1 MLNFFSKENN
11 MRYLPALML
20 SLLAVGCNHSNDFMT
35 RYHDDGRAKPAVA
48 ITSMID
54 TTSFELPWSLS
65 EEFTSTL
72 VQQVGVGGKLYVIAT
87 EDDVFTENPFGQDL
101 SWIKR
106 EYADHEF
113 VAFLELVE
121 HEIAP
126 ASKFKKDPVSQQF
139 STNLN
144 MAVRLRIVDVR
155 GQLPTIVLQ
164 EMIRDSYFIPKTL
177 MPTDY
182 SSAVWGTPEFQKSP
196 MGIAHKQIVQE
207 IASRIKEYILLAKSR

>member
-1 MLNFFSKENN
+1 

-72 VQQVGVGGKLYVIAT
+72 VKQVAVGGKLYVLAT

-106 EYADHEF
+106 EYADQEF

-121 HEIAP
+121 HEVAP
-126 ASKFKKDPVSQQF
+126 ASKYKKDPTSQQF
-139 STNLN
+139 SMNLN

-155 GQLPTIVLQ
+155 GQTPMIVLQ
-164 EMIRDSYFIPKTL
+164 EMVRDSYFIPKTL

-182 SSAVWGTPEFQKSP
+182 SLAVWGTPEFQKSP

-207 IASRIKEYILLAKSR
+207 IASRIKEYVLLAKSR